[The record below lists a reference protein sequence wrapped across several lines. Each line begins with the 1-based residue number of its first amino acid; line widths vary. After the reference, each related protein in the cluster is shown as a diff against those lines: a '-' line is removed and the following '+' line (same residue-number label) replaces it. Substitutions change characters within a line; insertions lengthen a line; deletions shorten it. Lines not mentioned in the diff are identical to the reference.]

1 MSSRAAGVAA
11 VLALAALLLTGSA
24 SGSSAPWTRDL
35 ALINRGIDRAAA
47 AGRIDSTEAG
57 EYRDAATGAAGVLPK
72 LRSSRYRNLAAVVHQ
87 VAGFWK
93 GYDSPRGLTLFGG
106 VAFTPCRFASPW

>member
-47 AGRIDSTEAG
+47 GGRIDSTEGGGGGADRPPGAG
-57 EYRDAATGAAGVLPK
+57 RLARRRQRRRRRPPEAAQQPL
-72 LRSSRYRNLAAVVHQ
+72 SH
-87 VAGFWK
+87 
-93 GYDSPRGLTLFGG
+93 PRGGRPPSG
-106 VAFTPCRFASPW
+106 RFLEG